1 MNSTAPKVRSRVIVA
16 VGPAA
21 PDSPALTA
29 AAQLARSGGAELA
42 ALFVEDINLLRL
54 AELPFA
60 LEIGTSSATVRRLVA
75 SDVERALK
83 RQAAELRRTLAEM
96 ALVVQLDWT
105 FGMAR
110 GRPVRVL
117 LEAASEGDLVVLAS
131 GVVRTFAHAELASAM
146 RSALNAIL
154 PGTNPRRARSV
165 AAALQPGPNAL
176 RVLAAAQ
183 QLTQA
188 SAAELV
194 LFLAGAQDAEFFAMV
209 DAWLGE
215 RGITAR
221 VTSLPDLVPAQIAK
235 LVADEDLNALF
246 WAGDGVQ
253 EMAPEVEALLDAIS
267 CPLIVVR

>member
-1 MNSTAPKVRSRVIVA
+1 MNPTAPSVRSRVIVA

-42 ALFVEDINLLRL
+42 ALFIEDINLLRL

-60 LEIGTSSATVRRLVA
+60 LEIGTVSATMRRLVV

-83 RQAAELRRTLAEM
+83 RQADELRRTLAEM
-96 ALVVQLDWT
+96 ALVVQLDCT

-117 LEAASEGDLVVLAS
+117 LEAAGEGDLVVLAS

-146 RSALNAIL
+146 RSALNATL
-154 PGTNPRRARSV
+154 PGTKPRRARPV

-188 SAAELV
+188 SAAGLM
-194 LFLAGAQDAEFFAMV
+194 LFLAGEDAEFPAMV
-209 DAWLGE
+209 DAWLDE

-221 VTSLPDLVPAQIAK
+221 ITLLPDLAPAQIAK

-246 WAGDGVQ
+246 WPGDGVQ
-253 EMAPEVEALLDAIS
+253 EMASEVEALLDAIS